1 MRRTEI
7 AVIASVLITAQ
18 PFAALSSR
26 AQDTKDKSAA
36 SQASVPRASAS
47 KYASHAQQEGISIG
61 AELLTRKQVA
71 KEFVADVN
79 RCCVVVQ
86 IAVFPKNDS
95 ALQLSL
101 GDFSLLVEGSDIPI
115 KPQSAN
121 VIAAILE
128 KKNNSNSNIG
138 VTTAAGVGYGSGTST
153 DSATGQPTKVHG
165 VYTTASVAV
174 AVGASVPPAV
184 ADRERE
190 AMAQE
195 LGEKGLPEASISVP
209 VAGYLYFSIPKPK
222 KDTRYRLEY
231 SLKSG
236 TIVLKL
242 H

>member
-7 AVIASVLITAQ
+7 AVIASVLISAQ
-18 PFAALSSR
+18 IFPARSSR
-26 AQDTKDKSAA
+26 AQDTTDKSAG
-36 SQASVPRASAS
+36 SQASLPRASAS
-47 KYASHAQQEGISIG
+47 KYAAHAQQEGISIG
-61 AELLTRKQVA
+61 AELLTRKRVA

-86 IAVFPKNDS
+86 VAVFPKNDS

-101 GDFSLLVEGSDIPI
+101 DDFSLVVEGSDVPV

-128 KKNNSNSNIG
+128 KKTNSNIG
-138 VTTAAGVGYGSGTST
+138 VTTAAGIGYESGTST
-153 DSATGQPTKVHG
+153 DPSSGQRTKVHG

-174 AVGASVPPAV
+174 GVGVHAPPTV

-190 AMAQE
+190 AMAHE

-209 VAGYLYFSIPKPK
+209 VAGYLYFSIPKPR
-222 KDTRYRLEY
+222 KDAQYRLEY

-236 TIVLKL
+236 TLVLKL

>member
-138 VTTAAGVGYGSGTST
+138 VTTAAGVGYGTST

-195 LGEKGLPEASISVP
+195 LGEKGLPEASISVA
-209 VAGYLYFSIPKPK
+209 VVWCLYFSVHKPK

>member
-1 MRRTEI
+1 MRRTDI
-7 AVIASVLITAQ
+7 AVIASVLISVQ
-18 PFAALSSR
+18 VFAAVSSR
-26 AQDTKDKSAA
+26 AQDTKDKSAV

-47 KYASHAQQEGISIG
+47 KYAAHAQQEGISIG
-61 AELLTRKQVA
+61 AEVLTRKQVA

-79 RCCVVVQ
+79 RCCLVVQ
-86 IAVFPKNDS
+86 AAVFPKSDS

-101 GDFSLLVEGSDIPI
+101 DDFSLMVEGSDIPI

-128 KKNNSNSNIG
+128 KKSNSNVG
-138 VTTAAGVGYGSGTST
+138 VTTAVGVGYQSGTST
-153 DSATGQPTKVHG
+153 DSTSGQPTKVHG

-174 AVGASVPPAV
+174 DIGVATPTAV
-184 ADRERE
+184 AERERE
-190 AMAQE
+190 AMAHE

-209 VAGYLYFSIPKPK
+209 VAGYLYFSIPKQR
-222 KDTRYRLEY
+222 KDARYRLEY

-242 H
+242 R